1 MSEKKPNPGSLQIK
15 SGKMRMYLN
24 DAWQDFG
31 IAYVV
36 ADMKR
41 IAKPVKGRKS
51 AYAPIL
57 MKIATTLDRGG
68 LPAIRTAQEALKP
81 FWGSSE
87 RWMAQDC
94 RVWHGWLQQIWQFR
108 NISGKKDVPVQA
120 EANKAF
126 RDNYDKTFSKAA

>member
-1 MSEKKPNPGSLQIK
+1 MDKPKNGSMQIK
-15 SGKMRMYLN
+15 NGKMFMYLN

-31 IAYVV
+31 ISYVV
-36 ADMKR
+36 SDMRR

-57 MKIATTLDRGG
+57 VNIAGILDHEGITG
-68 LPAIRTAQEALKP
+68 INKAQEYLKQ
-81 FWGSSE
+81 FWGCSE
-87 RWMAQDC
+87 KWMAQDC
-94 RVWHGWLQQIWQFR
+94 RIWYQWLQHIWQFR
-108 NISGKKDVPVQA
+108 NCTGKKDVPIHA